1 VTVQFWKR
9 KFSHF
14 DDQTFNVALKSRRYV
29 SKHHPM
35 YFQGKVLKHM
45 ANDE

>member
-1 VTVQFWKR
+1 
-9 KFSHF
+9 
-14 DDQTFNVALKSRRYV
+14 LKSRRYV